1 MAASQATR
9 DTPLIL
15 AFPDSGP
22 EASLVLQH
30 PGHSAL
36 EDRGIFTPVPPSAQE
51 FTLHTGDDQE
61 FSAPAFRSDRESTR
75 LSAQGSALPIQDL
88 IPASP
93 IAPAIGTTTG
103 IANATAATT
112 TIATTVM
119 DSTASHSET
128 QGGSVIP
135 TIPIPT

>member
-15 AFPDSGP
+15 AFPDSGL

-51 FTLHTGDDQE
+51 FIPRTGDAQE
-61 FSAPAFRSDRESTR
+61 FTVPAFRSDPE
-75 LSAQGSALPIQDL
+75 
-88 IPASP
+88 
-93 IAPAIGTTTG
+93 
-103 IANATAATT
+103 
-112 TIATTVM
+112 
-119 DSTASHSET
+119 
-128 QGGSVIP
+128 
-135 TIPIPT
+135 